1 MELNDI
7 KELIDKINQSDI
19 AYFEVK
25 LGDGFIKMDK
35 SLTRNYNQVLDKSKQ
50 ENIVEAIDNR
60 ATAINEELKEKD
72 TNKVMGTDNKD
83 DENITIIKS
92 PIVGSFYASA
102 SPENPPFV
110 EVGTRVKKGQ
120 VLCIIEAMK
129 LMNEIESDVDGEV
142 VEIMLKNQEL
152 AEYGVA
158 LFKIRRS

>member
-60 ATAINEELKEKD
+60 EVVINEEVKEEDKIM
-72 TNKVMGTDNKD
+72 VTDNKD

-110 EVGTRVKKGQ
+110 EVGTKVKKGQ

-129 LMNEIESDVDGEV
+129 LMNEIESDVDGEI

-152 AEYGVA
+152 AEYGAA